1 MLSVSTAAATTT
13 AAAASAIA
21 AYPAAPMLSK
31 SQAVVFICYLS

>member
-1 MLSVSTAAATTT
+1 MLSVSTAAATT
-13 AAAASAIA
+13 AAAASATA

>member
-13 AAAASAIA
+13 AAAASATA

-31 SQAVVFICYLS
+31 SQAVVFICY

>member
-13 AAAASAIA
+13 AAAASATS

-31 SQAVVFICYLS
+31 SQAVVFICY

>member
-13 AAAASAIA
+13 AAAASATA

>member
-13 AAAASAIA
+13 AAAASATA

-31 SQAVVFICYLS
+31 SQAVVFICYYS

>member
-13 AAAASAIA
+13 AAAASAAA